1 MKTPQG
7 ATEDLKK
14 ARSVPLLS
22 KATKSQMSINK
33 TLLCSC
39 FSGLTLCRPM
49 SIVILFFLFFATLM
63 NSEYRSQTMIQDVYT
78 WF

>member
-39 FSGLTLCRPM
+39 FSGLTLCRSM
-49 SIVILFFLFFATLM
+49 SIVLFFFFATLM